1 MVRIREVIVVEGRYD
16 KNALRQVVDAAVIC
30 TEGFGI
36 FKDAEKL
43 ALLRSL
49 AERRGLVVLTD
60 PDGAGRVIRGF
71 LRGAVDPRYVKHA
84 YVPDIPGKE
93 RRKSAPSK
101 AGTMGVEGMKPE
113 VLLHALRA
121 AGATVEGESA
131 APRGDIAPADLY
143 RLGLSGGAGSA
154 EKRRK
159 LQRRL
164 GLPAGMSAKALLE
177 ALNLLTTRE
186 ELEALA
192 MQI

>member
-1 MVRIREVIVVEGRYD
+1 M
-16 KNALRQVVDAAVIC
+16 
-30 TEGFGI
+30 
-36 FKDAEKL
+36 
-43 ALLRSL
+43 
-49 AERRGLVVLTD
+49 
-60 PDGAGRVIRGF
+60 
-71 LRGAVDPRYVKHA
+71 KHA

-101 AGTMGVEGMKPE
+101 AGTLGVEGMKPE